1 MQISLIRPIYPKINK
16 LNTLKQTQIQS
27 NSKFELGNIQPHF
40 LGIRIARSVCLI
52 FEDDSIEKLDSY
64 QAAAE
69 RLGVSNDVMYN
80 YLRTN
85 SKAKL
90 NGAICTYSDIIEKK
104 NDNGSTEY
112 DNEAIEQLKIRAK
125 IQRTSSPKTDKINA
139 KYKKQIYMVSLD
151 GSIKKFNSRAEASR
165 ETKIPTGGISNIL
178 NPEHPHTA
186 TRERKTFISVYDAS
200 IKDKNGDLILDENNE
215 PILDEKVIFGIRKVL
230 SKLPVPQIVSIDK
243 DCNVKI
249 FQSRAEVVEK
259 ENVCPSTLD
268 WNIVCMARKIGDK
281 TYAKLSDVIL
291 KDDDGFAVFDENGN
305 YILDR
310 AKIEALKDIAG
321 L

>member
-16 LNTLKQTQIQS
+16 LNTLKQTQKQS
-27 NSKFELGNIQPHF
+27 NAKFELSNIQPHF

-52 FEDDSIEKLDSY
+52 FEDGSIEKLNSY
-64 QAAAE
+64 QSAAD
-69 RLGVSNDVMYN
+69 RLGVCADVMYN

-90 NGAICTYSDIIEKK
+90 NGAICVYSDIIEKK
-104 NDNGSTEY
+104 NDDGSIDY
-112 DNEAIEQLKIRAK
+112 DDDAIEQLKIRAK
-125 IQRTSSPKTDKINA
+125 IQRTSNPKTDKINA

-151 GSIKKFNSRAEASR
+151 GSIKKFATRAEASR
-165 ETKIPTGGISNIL
+165 ETNISTGGISNIL

-186 TRERKTFISVYDAS
+186 TRERKTFVSVYDAS
-200 IKDKNGDLILDENNE
+200 IKDKNGNLILDENKE
-215 PILDEKVIFGIRKVL
+215 PILDEKVIFELRKML
-230 SKLPVPQIVSIDK
+230 SRLPIPQIVSIDK

-268 WNIVCMARKIGDK
+268 WSIICMARKIGDK
-281 TYAKLSDVIL
+281 TYAKLSDVII
-291 KDDDGFAVFDENGN
+291 KDDNGFAVFDENGD
-305 YILDR
+305 YVLDK